1 MGALGRTLFALGDG
15 LLSMGFAGGA
25 ATGANA
31 RLCLIEEAVG
41 GGADLWLAVRLWR
54 SEALGMT
61 AVGQRLCTLAANLG
75 DIHLS
80 GHDPHYGQ
88 TLGVNCHLPRLFT
101 HPLAEALGVNPAI
114 PVAVQ
119 QILDRTLAMGLAETD
134 DSALFAA
141 IAPSPDLS

>member
-1 MGALGRTLFALGDG
+1 
-15 LLSMGFAGGA
+15 MGFAGGA

-31 RLCLIEEAVG
+31 RLCLIEEVVG

-54 SEALGMT
+54 SEALEVA
-61 AVGQRLCTLAANLG
+61 AVGQRLCTLAGNLG

-88 TLGVNCHLPRLFT
+88 ALGVNCHLPRLFT
-101 HPLAEALGVNPAI
+101 HPLKLLATEAEALGVNPAI

-134 DSALFAA
+134 YSVLFAA
-141 IAPSPDLS
+141 IAPAP